1 MKPLERL
8 FDTARA
14 DPRHIILPEGDD
26 PRVARAA
33 ALLAE
38 GGLARVTLMNGPE
51 IPGVTYAQIDE
62 STGKVVTSGG
72 RGMPFL
78 PGTVPKGQRI
88 EAGQVSTEDFL
99 TGGH

>member
-1 MKPLERL
+1 MGYGSTGSYVALPMWIEYMAEAWPKERDYR
-8 FDTARA
+8 F
-14 DPRHIILPEGDD
+14 
-26 PRVARAA
+26 
-33 ALLAE
+33 
-38 GGLARVTLMNGPE
+38 PE

-62 STGKVVTSGG
+62 STGNVVTSGG

-78 PGTVPKGQRI
+78 SGTVPKGQRI